1 MVRWLSRPFI
11 LTALL
16 LIAVGVSPSRGA
28 EEPEYQLGLV
38 GEYTQSNPSK
48 TIKRIDDDV
57 QFDWENG
64 RPDERLDHADFHVT
78 WRGQLFI
85 NQPGRHRFHLFVVG
99 EASLR
104 IADKAVAQTSGSDA
118 KWVDS
123 EPVELV
129 FGYQPIE
136 ITYRKTGANAR
147 IGVYWSSESF
157 EREPVGTQRLWHV
170 AATKE
175 SRSPDLLAVG
185 ARCSACHDIPVEHER
200 APALDQIAGAIDEG
214 WLIKSLTA
222 DAKGGHSVDF
232 GFSADEARDV
242 ASYLLASSTKALLAK
257 PGTGDEEKGQQ
268 VVESLGCF
276 ACHRI
281 DDLGAH
287 GPLTGGDLTQ
297 IAAKRPLGF
306 FASWLRNPTAL
317 NADHRMPLFELT
329 EEEVNHLTTYLSTLK
344 EDSPELPVEAE
355 SKIDLARGKQ
365 LVQQNRCANCHRL
378 SDEKAVPLIP
388 FVVNEGS
395 PGCFSNPSREKSQP
409 GYHLSEDQS
418 SGLREYL
425 VSLPKTETPLSA
437 ERRGLQVL
445 EKNHCLG
452 CHPRGNEDGLRD
464 IVAELGRSDPREQAV
479 RVAPSLN
486 SVGDKLQD
494 AWLGKAVMGQA
505 PARRPWLSPRM
516 PKFKHTKEEQEAL
529 VGYFAAHDR
538 MPPFERPETGNVN
551 REQHLVAAQRLVGPA
566 GFGCMSCHQIGKF
579 IPAVGEPSAR
589 GPDLSGL
596 GDRIRFE
603 WYRRWTRNP
612 TRIVSGV
619 EMPAINLASPGL
631 LGGDIET
638 QLSALWEGL
647 NTTDFQ
653 VPAIAA
659 VQSLTAINE
668 KEPIIFRDI
677 FEHKKGDSTTRVFA
691 VGFPNGHSLLL
702 DLDRFAVRR
711 WWFGDFANEQT
722 RGKTWY
728 WQTAGTTLIDDK
740 NVPPM
745 LALLHSGKFLLPKGP
760 GQAVTQLKEWHREA
774 GRVVFEAR
782 VFFEGDQQVDV
793 TGTIAATERGIRLS
807 LLAKNPDAGQSLICL
822 LPSQQASMTTPLGH
836 SHVTVKDGIPANSFS
851 GMVPAKS
858 SAFAV
863 TAGSVSIEWQLDTVV
878 EPLTSIKRL
887 PSDPSPRKE
896 LKGLPGYEVVRLS
909 LPDGPMPTGMAFHA
923 DGSMFVT
930 SLKGGVFHL
939 RDTNG
944 DGEYDTYH
952 PFADELSS
960 PFGVV
965 VDGNDILVAHK
976 PELVR
981 LKDTDGDDYADR
993 ADVVSSGWG
1002 VTSDYHDWMVGPVP
1016 AKEGGYYLA
1025 LSCQQDKR
1033 SPAAAIGRGKL
1044 LRSTPDRG
1052 FEIVTSGL
1060 RFPMGLT
1067 ANQAGELFASDNQG
1081 VTNPFNELNH
1091 LRPGKHF
1098 GFFSSLEQ
1106 RSPDQVVEVPAI
1118 EIPHP
1123 WTGSVNGIVFVP
1135 GDEKFGPYAGQ
1146 LIGAEYTTRRLIRMS
1161 LEQVGDTFQG
1171 CTYPFGEAGRQAIEK
1186 DETFLGPISLAFAKD
1201 GSLYV
1206 GSMID
1211 SGWGGGNNRGAIERV
1226 RFNGKLPFGIR
1237 EVRSWKGGFD
1247 IDFAG
1252 EANPDLAS
1260 DVKSY
1265 TVSRYRR
1272 IHTAG
1277 YATPDR
1283 DRAPV
1288 TISTAQVS
1296 NDRRSVR
1303 LTIDDMKPGF
1313 VYDIAIGKLREGSE
1327 AAYPK
1332 VAFYTLNVVPDVP

>member
-1 MVRWLSRPFI
+1 MVRWLSRQVI
-11 LTALL
+11 LAALL
-16 LIAVGVSPSRGA
+16 VFGVSSCLA
-28 EEPEYQLGLV
+28 ADEPDYLPGLI
-38 GEYTQSNPSK
+38 GEYSQSNPAK
-48 TIKRIDDDV
+48 AIKRIDDDII
-57 QFDWENG
+57 FDWGDG
-64 RPDERLDHADFHVT
+64 RPDERFDNADFRVT

-99 EASLR
+99 DAAIR
-104 IADKAVAQTSGSDA
+104 IADKVVAQSSGSDA
-118 KWVDS
+118 NWVDS

-136 ITYRKTGANAR
+136 ISYQKTSADAR
-147 IGVYWSSESF
+147 IGLYWSSDSF
-157 EREPVGTQRLWHV
+157 EREPVGPQRLWHV
-170 AATKE
+170 ADLKE
-175 SRSPDLLAVG
+175 ARPQDLWAAG
-185 ARCSACHDIPVEHER
+185 ARCSACHDLPIEHER
-200 APALDQIAGAIDEG
+200 APALDRIGGVLDEG
-214 WLIKSLTA
+214 WIIRSLTSGV
-222 DAKGGHSVDF
+222 KGGHSVDF
-232 GFSADEARDV
+232 GFAEDEARDV
-242 ASYLLASSTKALLAK
+242 AAYLLKSANKATLAE
-257 PGTGDEEKGQQ
+257 PIAGDEEKGLQL
-268 VVESLGCF
+268 VESLGCF

-281 DDLGAH
+281 DGLGAN

-297 IAAKRPLGF
+297 IATKRPPGF
-306 FASWLRNPTAL
+306 FATWLRNPTSL
-317 NADHRMPLFELT
+317 NTDHRMPLFELT
-329 EEEVNHLTTYLSTLK
+329 EEEVNNLTTYLSSLK
-344 EDSPELPVEAE
+344 EDSPAEPVEVAAKFDVE
-355 SKIDLARGKQ
+355 RGKK
-365 LVQQNRCANCHRL
+365 LVEQNRCANCHQL
-378 SDEKAVPLIP
+378 VNEKAASLLPL
-388 FVVNEGS
+388 VANEGAA
-395 PGCFSNPSREKSQP
+395 GCFGEPSRDKSQP
-409 GYHLSEDQS
+409 GYHLSPEQTTE
-418 SGLREYL
+418 LREYL
-425 VSLPKTETPLSA
+425 TSLPKSEIPLSV
-437 ERRGLQVL
+437 ERRGFQVMQ
-445 EKNHCLG
+445 KNHCLG

-494 AWLGKAVMGQA
+494 LWLAKAVMGQA
-505 PARRPWLSPRM
+505 PARRAWLSPRM
-516 PKFKHTKEEQEAL
+516 PKFQHTKDDQEAL
-529 VGYFAAHDR
+529 VGYFTRHDR
-538 MPPFERPETGNVN
+538 IPAFERSNTDTSN
-551 REQHLVAAQRLVGPA
+551 REQHLIAAQRLVGPA

-579 IPAVGEPSAR
+579 VPVVGEPSAR

-596 GDRIRFE
+596 GDRVRFE

-612 TRIVSGV
+612 SRIVSGV

-631 LGGDIET
+631 LGGNIET
-638 QLSALWEGL
+638 QLTALWEGL
-647 NTTDFQ
+647 NTNDFQ

-677 FEHKKGDSTTRVFA
+677 FEHKKGDSTSRVFA
-691 VGFPNGHSLLL
+691 VGFSNGHSLLL
-702 DLDRFAVRR
+702 DLDRFTIRR

-728 WQTAGTTLIDDK
+728 WQTAGTTLVDDK
-740 NVPPM
+740 NAPPL
-745 LALLHSGKFLLPKGP
+745 LALLQSNKFLLPKGP
-760 GQAVTQLKEWHREA
+760 GQAVTQLKEWHREN
-774 GRVVFEAR
+774 GRIVFEAK
-782 VFFEGDQQVDV
+782 VFFEGDQHVDI
-793 TGTIAATERGIRLS
+793 TGTFAATERGIQLS
-807 LLAKNPDAGQSLICL
+807 LSAKKAEAGSSLVCL
-822 LPSQQASMTTPLGH
+822 LPSHHAKMTTPLGQG
-836 SHVTVKDGIPANSFS
+836 HVTVKDGIPADSFS
-851 GMVPAKS
+851 GMLPAKS
-858 SAFAV
+858 SAFAL
-863 TAGSVSIEWQLDTVV
+863 TGDSVAIDWQLDTEV
-878 EPLTSIKRL
+878 EALTTIKVL
-887 PSDPSPRKE
+887 PNEPAPRKE
-896 LKGLPGYEVVRLS
+896 LKGLPGYEVVRLALS
-909 LPDGPMPTGMAFHA
+909 EGPMPTGMAFHD

-939 RDTNG
+939 RDTNN

-993 ADVVSSGWG
+993 AEVVSSGWG

-1033 SPAAAIGRGKL
+1033 SPAAAVGRGKL
-1044 LRSTPDRG
+1044 LLSTPDRG

-1067 ANQAGELFASDNQG
+1067 ANQAGDLFATDNQG

-1098 GFFSSLEQ
+1098 GFFSAVEQ
-1106 RSPDQVVEVPAI
+1106 RSPNQVVEVPAI

-1123 WTGSVNGIVFVP
+1123 WTGSVNGIAFVP
-1135 GDEKFGPYAGQ
+1135 SDERFGPYGGQ

-1161 LEQVGDTFQG
+1161 LERVGDTFQG

-1201 GSLYV
+1201 GTLYV

-1226 RFNGKLPFGIR
+1226 RFTGRLPFGIR
-1237 EVRSWKGGFD
+1237 EVRAWKGGFD
-1247 IDFAG
+1247 IDFSG
-1252 EANPDLAS
+1252 EVDPALAS
-1260 DVKSY
+1260 QPKSY
-1265 TVSRYRR
+1265 TLSRYRR
-1272 IHTAG
+1272 VHTAG

-1288 TISTAQVS
+1288 PIAAARVS

-1313 VYDIAIGKLREGSE
+1313 VYDIALGKLREGSE